1 MELKTPPL
9 NVMMPSG
16 NVKPCLAPVTL
27 AVPTKVPF
35 SNALRLKAVAETV
48 PKFIETLDR
57 SGMKL
62 TVRVTI
68 AAGPSRVNWS
78 LKVNEKKL
86 PPLPTAK
93 GSPELSN
100 VADKPPMVSV
110 NGVTFDSF
118 SNVKITAPCSADA
131 TPAKN
136 RNRKAPDPNSRTY
149 LFPSLI
155 GCGKY
160 LDRVCHRSEQQKR
173 ILDYETEV

>member
-9 NVMMPSG
+9 KVMMPSG

-48 PKFIETLDR
+48 PKFIETLDS

-62 TVRVTI
+62 TVKVTVV
-68 AAGPSRVNWS
+68 AGPSRI
-78 LKVNEKKL
+78 KPFAANEKKV
-86 PPLPTAK
+86 PPLSTVN
-93 GSPELSN
+93 GSPELLN
-100 VADKPPMVSV
+100 VADRLPTVSV
-110 NGVTFDSF
+110 KGVLENCSL
-118 SNVKITAPCSADA
+118 SNVKMTAPCSADA

-136 RNRKAPDPNSRTY
+136 RNRKAPDPNRRTY

-160 LDRVCHRSEQQKR
+160 LDRVCHRSEGQKR